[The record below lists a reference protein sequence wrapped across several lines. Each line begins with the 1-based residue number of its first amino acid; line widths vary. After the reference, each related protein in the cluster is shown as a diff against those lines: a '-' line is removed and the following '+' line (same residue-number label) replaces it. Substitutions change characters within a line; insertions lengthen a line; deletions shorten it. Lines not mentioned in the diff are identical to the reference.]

1 MTERGETLSIGAA
14 APDLPPPAQARLR
27 ARLRKAG
34 DVALFALGAGLLAWA
49 IYAGA
54 QAMGYNWQW
63 SRVPRGFYRVVEGEL
78 IWGPL
83 ARGLVVTLQI
93 TLAAI
98 PLALAIGLATALL
111 RLSRSFAGHA
121 LATFYLEIVRNT
133 PLLVQMY
140 LFYFV
145 LAPILGIDR
154 FWTGV
159 LCLAVFEASFIS
171 EIIRGGVL
179 AVPRGQWEGAAALG
193 LRPAQLW
200 RKVVLPQ
207 AAPLMAPPMTSAV
220 VNLIKNSA
228 IVSTIAV
235 FDLANEARNMIA
247 DTFLSFEIW
256 LVVAAVY
263 LCLTIPLS
271 AVAGW
276 LERRSNRNRRAA
288 APG

>member
-1 MTERGETLSIGAA
+1 MIDAA
-14 APDLPPPAQARLR
+14 LPDAPPPRR
-27 ARLRKAG
+27 RGSSLRKAG
-34 DVALFALGAGLLAWA
+34 DLALFVLGAALLGWA
-49 IYAGA
+49 LYAGA
-54 QAMGYNWQW
+54 QSMGYNWQW
-63 SRVPRGFYRVVEGEL
+63 QRIPRGFYRVIDGEV

-83 ARGLVVTLQI
+83 TRGLLVTLQI

-98 PLALAIGLATALL
+98 PLALAIGLATAVL
-111 RLSRSFAGHA
+111 RLSRSWAGHA
-121 LATFYLEIVRNT
+121 LATGYLELVRNT

-145 LAPILGIDR
+145 LAPILGIER

-179 AVPRGQWEGAAALG
+179 AVPRGQWEGAASLG
-193 LRPAQLW
+193 LRPVQVW
-200 RKVVLPQ
+200 RAVVLPQ

-235 FDLANEARNMIA
+235 FDLTNEARNMIA
-247 DTFLSFEIW
+247 DTFLSFEVW
-256 LVVAAVY
+256 LTVAAVY
-263 LCLTIPLS
+263 LSLTIPLS
-271 AVAGW
+271 AVASW
-276 LERRSNRNRRAA
+276 LERRSNRNRRAR